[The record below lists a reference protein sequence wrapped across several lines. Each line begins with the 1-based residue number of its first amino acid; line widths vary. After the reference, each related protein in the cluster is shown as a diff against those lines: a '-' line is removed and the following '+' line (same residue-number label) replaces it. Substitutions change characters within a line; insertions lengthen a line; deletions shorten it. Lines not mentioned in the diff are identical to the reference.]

1 MHKKQHRPD
10 WENTCNYCLYLQYAP
25 RSARSGNCTLHRQ
38 WIQRSSFTTCSDMSV
53 QPLDEGIYT
62 LTAAAYG
69 GWVHQRR
76 HKRVRT
82 RLFLLEGGAAARRT
96 EDRKKDDVTGR
107 ASFRDKYKS

>member
-1 MHKKQHRPD
+1 MHKKRHHPD

-25 RSARSGNCTLHRQ
+25 RSSRSGNCTLHRQ
-38 WIQRSSFTTCSDMSV
+38 WIQRSAFTTCSDMSV

-82 RLFLLEGGAAARRT
+82 RLFLLEGGAVDRQT
-96 EDRKKDDVTGR
+96 EDRKKVGVTKR
-107 ASFRDKYKS
+107 ASYRDKYKS

>member
-1 MHKKQHRPD
+1 MHKKQHHPD

-25 RSARSGNCTLHRQ
+25 RSSRSGNCTLHRQ
-38 WIQRSSFTTCSDMSV
+38 WIQRSAFTTCSDMSV

-76 HKRVRT
+76 HKLGGGNARMAPGRLARGASRST
-82 RLFLLEGGAAARRT
+82 RDPGAALRRPL
-96 EDRKKDDVTGR
+96 R
-107 ASFRDKYKS
+107 

>member
-1 MHKKQHRPD
+1 MHKKRPNPD

-25 RSARSGNCTLHRQ
+25 RSSRSGNCTLHRQ
-38 WIQRSSFTTCSDMSV
+38 WIQRSAFTTCSDMSV

-62 LTAAAYG
+62 ITAAAYG

-82 RLFLLEGGAAARRT
+82 RLFLLEGGAADSRA
-96 EDRKKDDVTGR
+96 EDPKKDGVTRR